1 MIQVLRRLFLVIIWL
16 NIIIFGGM
24 TSFYAV
30 TITRVT
36 DDFSS
41 VAAVIP
47 LAIGASISLCS
58 CLSATY
64 FTASPT
70 TSSVYHLK
78 PILRQKKPRL
88 NVRAIVTWYYSC
100 TKGDAKCC

>member
-30 TITRVT
+30 TITKVT

-47 LAIGASISLCS
+47 LAIGSSIM
-58 CLSATY
+58 
-64 FTASPT
+64 
-70 TSSVYHLK
+70 
-78 PILRQKKPRL
+78 
-88 NVRAIVTWYYSC
+88 IVFLLVGHIFHRINNYIFGLPPKTNISHH
-100 TKGDAKCC
+100 

>member
-24 TSFYAV
+24 TSFYVV
-30 TITRVT
+30 TITKVT

-47 LAIGASISLCS
+47 LAIGASI
-58 CLSATY
+58 
-64 FTASPT
+64 
-70 TSSVYHLK
+70 
-78 PILRQKKPRL
+78 I
-88 NVRAIVTWYYSC
+88 IVFLLVGYIFHRITNYIFGLPPKTNS
-100 TKGDAKCC
+100 

>member
-30 TITRVT
+30 TITKVT

-47 LAIGASISLCS
+47 LAIGASNI
-58 CLSATY
+58 
-64 FTASPT
+64 
-70 TSSVYHLK
+70 
-78 PILRQKKPRL
+78 
-88 NVRAIVTWYYSC
+88 IVFLLVGYIFHRITNYIFGLPPKTNS
-100 TKGDAKCC
+100 

>member
-30 TITRVT
+30 TITKVT

-41 VAAVIP
+41 MAAVIS
-47 LAIGASISLCS
+47 LAIGASNI
-58 CLSATY
+58 
-64 FTASPT
+64 
-70 TSSVYHLK
+70 
-78 PILRQKKPRL
+78 
-88 NVRAIVTWYYSC
+88 IVFLLVGYIFHRITNYIFGLPPKTNS
-100 TKGDAKCC
+100 

>member
-36 DDFSS
+36 DDLSS

-47 LAIGASISLCS
+47 LAIGASI
-58 CLSATY
+58 
-64 FTASPT
+64 
-70 TSSVYHLK
+70 
-78 PILRQKKPRL
+78 I
-88 NVRAIVTWYYSC
+88 IVFLLVGYIFHRITNYIFGLPPK
-100 TKGDAKCC
+100 TNP